1 MANMGFAYKG
11 ISPFRPPFAFCL
23 HKAQH
28 TLTAKTVSDAAVI
41 PSSQLI
47 RSNSSGQSAGS
58 VPSSPTAHGYAG
70 TFEWKALN
78 SKNLGLSTSMI
89 NEETLTVLK
98 NLRKKGYEAYLVGG
112 CVRDLLLKKTPKDFD
127 IITSADLLEI
137 TKKISRSR
145 IVGRRFPI
153 CHVHVK
159 ESIVEVSSFS
169 TSERKGTDTFKEF
182 TNRPHGYNDRDY
194 ARWKNCMKRDFT
206 INGLMYDPYENV
218 VYDYAGGMEDLK
230 MAKVRTVIPAHV
242 SFAEDRARILRAIRI
257 AARLNFQFSRDTAR
271 AIQDCSLS
279 ILRIEKQRLMMEMNY
294 MLAFGAAEASLRLL
308 WRFGLLEILLP
319 IQAAYLVSQG
329 FRRRDNRSNMLLV
342 LFAKLDSLLAPNRP
356 CNGSLWVAL
365 LAFHLALVDEPRDAL
380 VVTSFVLSVRNG
392 GNLEKAVNKARRISK
407 RANKFHPEVL
417 DAVEN
422 KCDES
427 VMEKVLDLALAV
439 RSSLNAMVNEY
450 VVSQAMSEYPQAP
463 FSDLVF
469 ISIPTYSKAWN
480 IFNCVE
486 GHQGNVKCKKGVN
499 INYKFLVD
507 GELEEIRYVF
517 AKVVIDT
524 LYFTNLY
531 EEKDQYPS

>member
-11 ISPFRPPFAFCL
+11 ISPFRHPFTFCL

-28 TLTAKTVSDAAVI
+28 TLAAEAVSDAVVS

-47 RSNSSGQSAGS
+47 RTNSCGRPAGS
-58 VPSSPTAHGYAG
+58 VPSSPAEHGYDD

-89 NEETLTVLK
+89 NQETWTVLK

-127 IITSADLLEI
+127 IITSADLPEI
-137 TKKISRSR
+137 TKKISGSK

-169 TSERKGTDTFKEF
+169 TSERKGTNTFKEF
-182 TNRPHGYNDRDY
+182 TKRPHGCNDRDY
-194 ARWKNCMKRDFT
+194 ARWRNCMRRDFT

-257 AARLNFQFSRDTAR
+257 AARLDFQFSRDTAR

-279 ILRIEKQRLMMEMNY
+279 ILRIEKARLMMEMNY

-329 FRRRDNRSNMLLV
+329 FRRRDKRSNMLLV
-342 LFAKLDSLLAPNRP
+342 LFAKLDNLLAPNRP

-380 VVTSFVLSVRNG
+380 IVTSFVLSVRNG
-392 GNLEKAVNKARRISK
+392 GNLEKAVNKSRGICK
-407 RANKFHPEVL
+407 KANKFHPEVL

-422 KCDES
+422 ECDES
-427 VMEKVLDLALAV
+427 VMEKVLDLTLAV
-439 RSSLNAMVNEY
+439 KSSLNAMVDEY
-450 VVSQAMSEYPQAP
+450 VVSQAMSKYPQAP

-469 ISIPTYSKAWN
+469 ITIPTYSKVWN

-486 GHQGNVKCKKGVN
+486 GHRGDVKYKRGKN

-507 GELEEIRYVF
+507 GDLEEIRYVF

-524 LYFTNLY
+524 LYFTNLD
-531 EEKDQYPS
+531 EAEDQYPS

>member
-11 ISPFRPPFAFCL
+11 ISPFRHPLVFYL
-23 HKAQH
+23 HKSQH
-28 TLTAKTVSDAAVI
+28 TLAAEAVSGAVAV
-41 PSSQLI
+41 PSSHVI
-47 RSNSSGQSAGS
+47 RSNSCGKPAGS
-58 VPSSPTAHGYAG
+58 VPSSPAEHGYDD

-78 SKNLGLSTSMI
+78 SNKLGLSNSMI
-89 NEETLTVLK
+89 NEETSTVLK
-98 NLRKKGYEAYLVGG
+98 KLRKKGYEAYLVGG
-112 CVRDLLLKKTPKDFD
+112 CVRDLLLKRTPKDFD
-127 IITSADLLEI
+127 IITSADLPEI
-137 TKKISRSR
+137 TKKFPRSK

-153 CHVHVK
+153 CHVHIK
-159 ESIVEVSSFS
+159 DFIVEVSSFS
-169 TSERKGTDTFKEF
+169 TSERKGKNTFRDF
-182 TNRPHGYNDRDY
+182 TKKPHGCNDCDY

-257 AARLNFQFSRDTAR
+257 AARLGFQFSRDTAR

-279 ILRIEKQRLMMEMNY
+279 IVRIEKARLMMEMNY

-329 FRRRDNRSNMLLV
+329 FRRRDKSSNMLLA
-342 LFAKLDSLLAPNRP
+342 LFAKLDNLLAPDRP
-356 CNGSLWVAL
+356 CNCSLWVAL

-380 VVTSFVLSVRNG
+380 VVTSFVISVRNG
-392 GNLEKAVNKARRISK
+392 GNLEKAVNKARGIWK

-422 KCDES
+422 ECDES
-427 VMEKVLDLALAV
+427 VVDKVLDLALAV
-439 RSSLNAMVNEY
+439 KSSLNAMVDEY
-450 VVSQAMSEYPQAP
+450 VVSQAMAKYPQAP
-463 FSDLVF
+463 FSNLVF
-469 ISIPTYSKAWN
+469 ITIPTYTKVWS

-486 GHQGNVKCKKGVN
+486 GYRGDVKLKKNDMN
-499 INYKFLVD
+499 INYRFLVE
-507 GELEEIRYVF
+507 GYLEEIRYVF

-524 LYFTNLY
+524 LYFTNLD
-531 EEKDQYPS
+531 EPKDQ

>member
-11 ISPFRPPFAFCL
+11 ISPFRHPFTFCL

-28 TLTAKTVSDAAVI
+28 TLAAEAVSDAVVS

-47 RSNSSGQSAGS
+47 RTNSCGRPTGS
-58 VPSSPTAHGYAG
+58 VPSSPAEHGYDD

-89 NEETLTVLK
+89 NQETWTVLK

-127 IITSADLLEI
+127 IITSADLPEI
-137 TKKISRSR
+137 TKKISGSK

-169 TSERKGTDTFKEF
+169 TSERKGTNTFKEF
-182 TNRPHGYNDRDY
+182 TKRPHGCNDRDY
-194 ARWKNCMKRDFT
+194 ARWRNCMRRDFT

-257 AARLNFQFSRDTAR
+257 AARLDFQFSRDTAR

-279 ILRIEKQRLMMEMNY
+279 ILRIEKARLMMEMNY

-329 FRRRDNRSNMLLV
+329 FRRRDKRSNMLLV
-342 LFAKLDSLLAPNRP
+342 LFAKLDNLLAPNRP

-380 VVTSFVLSVRNG
+380 IVTSFVLSVRNG
-392 GNLEKAVNKARRISK
+392 GNLEKAVNKSRGICK
-407 RANKFHPEVL
+407 KANKFHPEVL

-422 KCDES
+422 ECDES
-427 VMEKVLDLALAV
+427 VMEKVLDLTLAV
-439 RSSLNAMVNEY
+439 KSSLNAMVDEY
-450 VVSQAMSEYPQAP
+450 VVSQAMSKYPQAP

-469 ISIPTYSKAWN
+469 ITIPTYSKVWN

-486 GHQGNVKCKKGVN
+486 GHRGDVKYKRGKN

-507 GELEEIRYVF
+507 GDLEEIRYVF

-524 LYFTNLY
+524 LYFTNLD
-531 EEKDQYPS
+531 EAEDQYPS